1 MGRTFT
7 WHAGLAL
14 GFGAVLIAL
23 GLPLGRWGTGAGW
36 LVVAGFA
43 VALPVGAAAVLRGV
57 WASVDRA
64 TLWASFRCLPRAVQV
79 GCAALVLAGFLVTA
93 TGFAH
98 LGDLSDARAEPSGY
112 SALDTRTKDRIR
124 ISRERYEEVQAAERR
139 GFLAVPGTLLAASG
153 TLVLALGEWNGARS
167 AGRTAGVGRT
177 ERRESGA
184 ARREAAGRER

>member
-14 GFGAVLIAL
+14 ASGAVLIAM
-23 GLPLGRWGTGAGW
+23 GLWGAGAGW
-36 LVVAGFA
+36 LVVAGCA

-79 GCAALVLAGFLVTA
+79 GCAALVLAGVLVTA

-112 SALDTRTKDRIR
+112 SALDTRTKDRVR

-167 AGRTAGVGRT
+167 AGRTARVERTRATGDGR
-177 ERRESGA
+177 SA
-184 ARREAAGRER
+184 A